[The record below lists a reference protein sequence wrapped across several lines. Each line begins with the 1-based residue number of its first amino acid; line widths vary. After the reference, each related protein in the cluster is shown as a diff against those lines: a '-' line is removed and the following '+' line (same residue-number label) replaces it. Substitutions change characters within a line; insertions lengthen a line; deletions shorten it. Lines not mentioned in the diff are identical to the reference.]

1 MSAQTKSI
9 VKNSSITKVISSQFP
24 RLNKESFLETAI
36 EKTYVDTFLPINSY
50 DNDNFVEF
58 RLPASISVY
67 TDLSQLILQ
76 FHIIP
81 KKKIKVSETWSQM
94 QDTVSGD
101 HFDIL
106 NFSSTTIWKHMTITM
121 NGVQIV
127 NDPMHTYSSYI
138 KLLSTFPEHEIS
150 KIGKLYHIENYKKI
164 YSTLN
169 NDDYFIGLDATD
181 PVAERLSNL
190 RQFGAFCR
198 APLLPD
204 IAETDMYLLDG
215 IDISIKLDLHDTPFI
230 VNTSQHQENL
240 AVSNPKKYYIKLNN
254 VKLDVTRIIPKENAY
269 NGLMKSLMP
278 MNDKIPTI
286 DYLFTSKLLK
296 QYHLP
301 NNINEY
307 IIDMP
312 YNQTIPEK
320 IVFCFLKYDAF
331 NTSNMKENGL
341 YLSHLNL
348 KRIYITLN
356 GSTLYNIECDFEKRN
371 ILEIYDTT
379 LRCINKDNLLSYEK
393 FIEGSTIFGL
403 NLVNF
408 DTLSTIREPYY
419 GAMRITLNF
428 KDRLADNAVM
438 LMFAD
443 VLSSLSINF
452 KREIIVNRN

>member
-1 MSAQTKSI
+1 
-9 VKNSSITKVISSQFP
+9 
-24 RLNKESFLETAI
+24 
-36 EKTYVDTFLPINSY
+36 
-50 DNDNFVEF
+50 
-58 RLPASISVY
+58 
-67 TDLSQLILQ
+67 
-76 FHIIP
+76 
-81 KKKIKVSETWSQM
+81 
-94 QDTVSGD
+94 
-101 HFDIL
+101 
-106 NFSSTTIWKHMTITM
+106 
-121 NGVQIV
+121 
-127 NDPMHTYSSYI
+127 
-138 KLLSTFPEHEIS
+138 
-150 KIGKLYHIENYKKI
+150 
-164 YSTLN
+164 
-169 NDDYFIGLDATD
+169 
-181 PVAERLSNL
+181 
-190 RQFGAFCR
+190 
-198 APLLPD
+198 
-204 IAETDMYLLDG
+204 
-215 IDISIKLDLHDTPFI
+215 
-230 VNTSQHQENL
+230 
-240 AVSNPKKYYIKLNN
+240 
-254 VKLDVTRIIPKENAY
+254 
-269 NGLMKSLMP
+269 MKSLMP